1 MNNDKR
7 KKLVVLTGTVIILL
21 TILLTASTG
30 NHIIFLVGVGL
41 FFLLTVVAGIFIGN
55 DGNKANGVGKVSGE
69 SKKNAMKYEPL
80 LLDERTKQYS
90 DVQRLLQYESVQK
103 AFFSG
108 QFPTASEELADP
120 HLQELVSVLSQLADE
135 NGVIGL

>member
-7 KKLVVLTGTVIILL
+7 KKLVVLTGTVIVLL

-30 NHIIFLVGVGL
+30 NHIIFLVGAGL
-41 FFLLTVVAGIFIGN
+41 FFLLTIVAGIFIGN
-55 DGNKANGVGKVSGE
+55 DSNKANGGKTPGE
-69 SKKNAMKYEPL
+69 SKKNVMKYEPL
-80 LLDERTKQYS
+80 LLDEHIKQYP

-108 QFPTASEELADP
+108 QFPTASEEIADP
-120 HLQELVSVLSQLADE
+120 HLQELVSVFSQLADE
-135 NGVIGL
+135 NGVIRL